1 MTLLFYELLGC
12 GIATYEA
19 AWGGDACAHV
29 GDWYFYRARR
39 AAGPLVWP
47 RGRLFTDAGVS

>member
-1 MTLLFYELLGC
+1 MMLSVYELLGC

-19 AWGGDACAHV
+19 AWGGNACAHV

-39 AAGPLVWP
+39 AAGPLVFP
-47 RGRLFTDAGVS
+47 GIRIFTDAGVS